1 MPAPADLETLQ
12 YKLKKRGFRQ
22 DDTLLHECTA
32 CGEKAVAIYAISGR
46 SGGRDI
52 RLCLACGEAKS
63 WQVGAGMNERN
74 EDKAFDLRAFLR

>member
-22 DDTLLHECTA
+22 DDVFLHECSA
-32 CGEKAVAIYAISGR
+32 CKEQAVAIYAISGR

-52 RLCLACGEAKS
+52 QICLACGNTRS
-63 WQVGAGMNERN
+63 WQAGAGMNERV
-74 EDKAFDLRAFLR
+74 EDVAFDLRTFLR